1 MLDRMSAS
9 ELAQWELMECIE
21 PYGERAAW
29 IRHAVLCALLVN
41 INTPEGKPRATI
53 EDFLPRTFIPK
64 ETDQVVN
71 AKKIKQAMMLLME
84 KQNQWVAE
92 QESQGNA

>member
-9 ELAQWELMECIE
+9 ELSQWELMECME

-29 IRHAVLCALLVN
+29 LRHAILCTLLVN
-41 INTPEGKPRATI
+41 INTPEGKTRATI
-53 EDFLPRTFIPK
+53 EEFLPSTYRPK
-64 ETDQVVN
+64 VDELAN
-71 AKKIKQAMMLLME
+71 AKKLKQAMLMIMDR
-84 KQNQWVAE
+84 QNKLAAE